1 MKKKS
6 DLYYNDE
13 INLIELFKIIWNDK
27 IKIFLITTVSFLIGF
42 GYSYQL
48 PNNYLISLDIIKND
62 DIEIQPIYF
71 INQLLSNN
79 LKDQLETPIIFL
91 TAEKVLDKFNRE
103 LQDYEEIL
111 LNFKNTKK
119 FKENISKLSL
129 DIQKKELKKYVDS
142 LKIINESDL
151 KLILKWENID
161 EAKDILQNTVN
172 FTLNN
177 LEKSIFKEIDIILNQ
192 QKKLS
197 RINDLPELSYL
208 KRQRLI
214 AKELNI
220 TNPINGYTGEP
231 YYLRGYEAID
241 KEIETFENRDNEVS
255 KIIQKNI
262 NLLKKQNINWVNYDI
277 NLIKVKSLKNTKLI
291 LIISIFSGLIVGAIY
306 VIVFKSLKLQTSL
319 KKKYK

>member
-71 INQLLSNN
+71 INQLLSKN

-142 LKIINESDL
+142 LKIINKSDL